1 MGWGIT
7 MEVNFILDFL
17 NSILLQIPGISKGPL
32 GSVDPMIKGMIPSAL
47 GIVGIAIGLNLFN
60 AVIRKK
66 MVDQDKLRRLMKETR
81 AWQKERMAAFRA
93 KDQDKINEI
102 NKKSAYMNKMNMEL
116 MQMNMRPMMIT
127 FIPLMLIFYFVLPPL
142 FAYTVAISPISLNF
156 IPGDMFQL
164 TCTAEKVA
172 ESALPDH
179 PHVCHHVNEIY
190 FWAWY
195 FLSSIAF
202 SGIIMR
208 VTRTTMD
215 LS

>member
-1 MGWGIT
+1 MT
-7 MEVNFILDFL
+7 MEVNFVLDFL
-17 NSILLQIPGISKGPL
+17 NSILLQIPGVNQGPL
-32 GSVDPMIKGMIPSAL
+32 GSVDPIVKGMIPSAL

-66 MVDQDKLRRLMKETR
+66 MTDQNKLRRLMKETR

-127 FIPLMLIFYFVLPPL
+127 FIPLILIFYFVLPPL
-142 FAYTVAISPISLNF
+142 FAYTVAVSPMSLNF
-156 IPGDMFQL
+156 IPGGYFEL
-164 TCTAEKVA
+164 TCTAEKVISQPNICKH
-172 ESALPDH
+172 E
-179 PHVCHHVNEIY
+179 NEIY

-208 VTRTTMD
+208 VTKTTMD